1 MTKVVHVVPYDGV
14 GGVESAARSMGSVA
28 LSNIEF
34 QVDFIFKNVVAGTGR
49 WTTFNPAPIFTAA
62 WRASRGDVDLVIV
75 SLWRAA
81 VVGVLAK
88 VIRPRLKLVAFLH
101 VSKDV
106 HLLDFVF
113 TRLAVWLAAEV
124 WADSHATL
132 TGRVPGIPQE
142 KCRIISFVTR
152 RFDAPSPRVVIPMF
166 IFWGRVS
173 QQKRLDR
180 AIRFFGEICKRYPLA
195 QFWVVGPDGGELEV
209 TKRLCASLGLKDAVT
224 FFEAAT
230 QEEIIGYSRCA
241 CFYLQTSAYEGMA
254 MSVVESMQLGLVP
267 VVTAVGEI
275 ANYCADGVNAV
286 FIDSERKA
294 IEDVLNLLHEGDSYQ
309 AMRANAIAT
318 WTGQPLYRDSVLSAC
333 QNLLS
338 KKNWD
343 ARTVASFGDE
353 WSRFDQQAM
362 PDQEAKKVFE
372 EYFAVFPWSEL
383 PANAEGFDMGCGSGR
398 WARWVAPKVGQLH
411 CIDPSDAIEVARS
424 NLASYENVTLY
435 RASVDAEC
443 LPLAS
448 QDFGYSLGVLHH
460 VPDTAAAIRSCVDL
474 LKPGA
479 PLLLYLYYAFDNR
492 SWWFRALWGCS
503 DLGRRLICKM
513 PPWLK
518 HAVTNVIALLV
529 YFPLATSSRILEK
542 LGCDVTGIPLSYY
555 RKHSFY
561 TMRTDARDRF
571 GTPLEHRFT
580 RQQIKKLMEGAGLSN
595 VRFSDAAPFWCA
607 VGVKC

>member
-14 GGVESAARSMGSVA
+14 GGVESAARSMGSVEQ
-28 LSNIEF
+28 SNIEF

-49 WTTFNPAPIFTAA
+49 WTTFNPTPIFQAA
-62 WRASRGDVDLVIV
+62 WRASRNDVDLVIV

-81 VVGVLAK
+81 IVGVLAK
-88 VIRPRLKLVAFLH
+88 VIRPRIKLVAFLH
-101 VSKDV
+101 VSIDV
-106 HLLDFVF
+106 HLLDFLF
-113 TRLAVWLAAEV
+113 TRLMVWLAAEV
-124 WADSHATL
+124 WADSRATL

-142 KCRIISFVTR
+142 KCRVISFVTC
-152 RFDAPSPRVVIPMF
+152 RFDAPSPREVSPTF

-180 AIRFFGEICKRYPLA
+180 ALGFFGEIYKRYPLA
-195 QFWVVGPDGGELEV
+195 RFLVVGPDGGELDI
-209 TKRLCASLGLKDAVT
+209 TKRLCASRGLKDAVT
-224 FFEAAT
+224 FLEAAT
-230 QEEIIGYSRCA
+230 QDEIIAFSRTA
-241 CFYLQTSAYEGMA
+241 SFYLQTSAYEGMA

-267 VVTAVGEI
+267 VVTPVGEI
-275 ANYCADGVNAV
+275 ANYCVNGVNAV
-286 FIDSERKA
+286 LIHSEQYA
-294 IEDVLNLLHEGDSYQ
+294 VDDVISLLNDDDRYQ
-309 AMRANAIAT
+309 TTRAAAIAT
-318 WTGQPLYRDSVLSAC
+318 WAGQLLYRDSVLFAC

-338 KKNWD
+338 EKNWD
-343 ARTVASFGDE
+343 PRTVASFGDE

-362 PDQEAKKVFE
+362 PDQEAKKVFA
-372 EYFAVFPWSEL
+372 EYFAIFPWSDL
-383 PANAEGFDMGCGSGR
+383 PANAVGFDMGCGSGR
-398 WARWVAPKVGQLH
+398 WARFIAPKVGHLH
-411 CIDPSDAIEVARS
+411 CIDPSDAIEVART
-424 NLASYENVTLY
+424 NLASYDNVTFH

-443 LPLAS
+443 LPSAS

-474 LKPGA
+474 LKPDA

-492 SWWFRALWGCS
+492 SWWFRALWVCS

-518 HAVTNVIALLV
+518 HTVTDVMALFV

-542 LGCDVTGIPLSYY
+542 LGCDVAGIPLSYY

-580 RQQIKKLMEGAGLSN
+580 RQQIKKMMEGAGLVN